1 MTGFETG
8 SSYTLAISNFRIFPF
23 TQLYQ
28 TNDLYYLIGNMTI
41 QTRLYEI
48 GMKPVYKVQDK
59 KGNLISEWTHM

>member
-1 MTGFETG
+1 
-8 SSYTLAISNFRIFPF
+8 
-23 TQLYQ
+23 
-28 TNDLYYLIGNMTI
+28 MTI